1 MKNAEASLPR
11 RLLWF
16 AALWL
21 AGVIAVGA
29 VAYAFRSLGK
39 LLI

>member
-1 MKNAEASLPR
+1 MTSGVR

-16 AALWL
+16 AALWA

-29 VAYAFRSLGK
+29 VAY
-39 LLI
+39 LLRLVLQA